1 MNDTIET
8 TNGIAVQEEQDTS
21 ENNTSENNPSDK
33 HDTSNNNN
41 LLDSIIESFT
51 KEPTNNTNQMKI
63 LLEILGPAYAAPKCP
78 MALFYVETI
87 GIIIL
92 SAIIAL
98 LSLAYK
104 NLIMLVADRWMTND
118 INNLSVFFGGEPY
131 YIAIGVGTGIVVG
144 VLKAY
149 VFRFDGYTGFIE
161 IIKELDADFK
171 EAVSIIIVGY
181 VSLVGG
187 ACIGPESGLAGI
199 GAALG
204 KLAISPINNVCIR
217 LGKVKTTQESDEEES
232 ADDDEALHRRRKL
245 IMLSSLVAAFGTM

>member
-1 MNDTIET
+1 MNDTTET
-8 TNGIAVQEEQDTS
+8 TNGMIAVQEEQDTI
-21 ENNTSENNPSDK
+21 ENNTSENNDSSVK
-33 HDTSNNNN
+33 HDISNNN
-41 LLDSIIESFT
+41 LLDSIIASFT

-63 LLEILGPAYAAPKCP
+63 LLDILGPAYAAPKCP

-118 INNLSVFFGGEPY
+118 INDLKIYFGGELY
-131 YIAIGVGTGIVVG
+131 YVAIGVGTGIVVG

-149 VFRFDGYTGFIE
+149 VFRFDGYKGFIE

-171 EAVSIIIVGY
+171 EAVSIVIVGY

-187 ACIGPESGLAGI
+187 ACIGPES
-199 GAALG
+199 
-204 KLAISPINNVCIR
+204 
-217 LGKVKTTQESDEEES
+217 
-232 ADDDEALHRRRKL
+232 
-245 IMLSSLVAAFGTM
+245 

>member
-1 MNDTIET
+1 MNDTTET
-8 TNGIAVQEEQDTS
+8 TTNDIAIKEEQD
-21 ENNTSENNPSDK
+21 TSENNPSDK
-33 HDTSNNNN
+33 HDTPSKQHSNNNN
-41 LLDSIIESFT
+41 LFDSIIASFT

-118 INNLSVFFGGEPY
+118 INDLSVFFGGEPY

-144 VLKAY
+144 ILKAY

-171 EAVSIIIVGY
+171 EAVSIVIVGY

-187 ACIGPESGLAGI
+187 ACIGPES
-199 GAALG
+199 
-204 KLAISPINNVCIR
+204 
-217 LGKVKTTQESDEEES
+217 
-232 ADDDEALHRRRKL
+232 
-245 IMLSSLVAAFGTM
+245 